1 MTPAKRKEKDLADEL
16 QESYEMRN
24 DSEPSDDQERD
35 QILTGPALQGSLKR
49 AFRAVD
55 SRVVTKDVEGGKT
68 EFVETN
74 RRGASLVTRSARVQ
88 CQSCFALLSTAH

>member
-35 QILTGPALQGSLKR
+35 QILTGPALQGPKNSIQG
-49 AFRAVD
+49 
-55 SRVVTKDVEGGKT
+55 SRLQGGNK
-68 EFVETN
+68 
-74 RRGASLVTRSARVQ
+74 G
-88 CQSCFALLSTAH
+88 C